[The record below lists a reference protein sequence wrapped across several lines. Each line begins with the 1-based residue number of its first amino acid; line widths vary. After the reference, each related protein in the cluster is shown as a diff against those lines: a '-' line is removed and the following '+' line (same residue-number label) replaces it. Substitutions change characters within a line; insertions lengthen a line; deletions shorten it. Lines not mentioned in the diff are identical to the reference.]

1 VNSKVL
7 IISHPGADGLGAMYM
22 LQRVLDKN
30 DVEYDL
36 VNIDYDQVCL
46 EYLKTLPVGYQKVYI
61 LSLPIGIK
69 HIAYLCDVNDK
80 VELYSHHING
90 IQFLNGS
97 GLPTNFHVMVDTS
110 KSTTKI
116 VFDEVTKYT
125 VDGYES
131 KNLEHLVKTIN
142 AAVVIDTSDEECFNY
157 SGELTEILK
166 LVAGYVDLTINID
179 LYREIILGMFG
190 DFVTNLETM
199 SIKYLYSNIPPS
211 VLVSTSL
218 AGLGRSLGPDKR
230 ASDPYAGFEFI
241 AEEH

>member
-1 VNSKVL
+1 
-7 IISHPGADGLGAMYM
+7 MYM
-22 LQRVLDKN
+22 LLWILNKGGLD
-30 DVEYDL
+30 YDL
-36 VNIDYDQVCL
+36 VNIDYDQVNL
-46 EYLKTLPVGYQKVYI
+46 EYLRTLPVGYSKVYV
-61 LSLPIGIK
+61 LDLPIDLNHVK
-69 HIAYLCDVNDK
+69 YLCDTNDD
-80 VELYSHHING
+80 VELYDHHVGG
-90 IQFLNGS
+90 IQYLNPDN
-97 GLPTNFHVMVDTS
+97 LPENFNVVTDTS

-116 VFDEVTKYT
+116 VFDEVTRGA
-125 VDGYES
+125 VSDYEA

-142 AAVVIDTSDEECFNY
+142 AGVVIDISDEECFNY
-157 SGELTEILK
+157 SSELTETLK
-166 LVAGYVDLTINID
+166 LVADYVDLTINID

-190 DFVTNLETM
+190 DFVINLETM